1 MQHFAWYLSLLDLK
15 KYINKLLNP
24 RIDKRHNSFQLYF

>member
-1 MQHFAWYLSLLDLK
+1 MQHLALYPFLLYVK

-24 RIDKRHNSFQLYF
+24 RIDNRHNSFQFYF